1 MRTKR
6 FLGIGLMAMLVVS
19 ACSAGASPSAPAS
32 TAPGASP
39 TTAPPAESQPAEAR
53 TLTVWLMNG
62 SASDDLIKELNAE
75 FEAAHPGVTVKY
87 EVQQWNGIVSRLNG
101 ALAAPVPPD
110 VVETGNTQTANYAAA
125 GALADITAEREALG
139 GGTSDQ
145 ADSADEAWLGGLN
158 DSSMWDGKLYAAP
171 FYAGNR
177 IVIYNKDQFAA
188 ANIDPASITS
198 KDKLIEAAKTLQA
211 ANSSVADYSGLYI
224 PGQNWYA
231 LMSFI
236 EDRGGTIA
244 VNEGGTWKGKLDT
257 PEAQAGIQ
265 DYVDYFK
272 AGSTGP
278 ADNDEANPEQ
288 ATVMA
293 AGKAGMMIANL
304 WELGYTESKDPAIA
318 GKLGVFKIPSGAGA
332 ESAPVFLGGSNL
344 GIAAG
349 SQNQDLALDYVKLL
363 TGEKYQKVMI
373 ANGNVPNSKNLAE
386 TATSEN
392 EKSRRRRR
400 RRRGRQ
406 LRHPAGPALGSRR
419 GGRQP
424 AQGHAHEGPDRP
436 GQHRRCRRGRQRGD
450 RSPHEH
456 PALRS
461 SVVSRSIA

>member
-1 MRTKR
+1 MMTKR
-6 FLGIGLMAMLVVS
+6 FLAIGAMAMLAVS
-19 ACSAGASPSAPAS
+19 ACTSGASPAPSSPASQPAGESQAPA
-32 TAPGASP
+32 A
-39 TTAPPAESQPAEAR
+39 SQPAEAR

-62 SASDDLIKELNAE
+62 SASDDLIAQLNDE

-101 ALAAPVPPD
+101 ALAAPQPPD

-125 GALADITAEREALG
+125 GALTDLTDKRADLG
-139 GGTSDQ
+139 GGTTDDSS
-145 ADSADEAWLGGLN
+145 SADEAWLGGLN

-188 ANIDPASITS
+188 AGIDPASITS
-198 KDKLIEAAKTLQA
+198 KDKLIEAAKTLQT

-236 EDRGGTIA
+236 EDHGGQIA
-244 VNEGGTWKGKLDT
+244 VNEGGTWKGALDT

-265 DYVDYFK
+265 DYIDYFK

-293 AGKAGMMIANL
+293 EGKAGMMIANL
-304 WELGYTESKDPAIA
+304 WELGYTESKNEAIK
-318 GKLGVFKIPSGAGA
+318 GKLGVFKIPSATGAD
-332 ESAPVFLGGSNL
+332 SAPVFLGGSNL

-392 EKSRRRRR
+392 AN
-400 RRRGRQ
+400 
-406 LRHPAGPALGSRR
+406 LAVAAGAAAAGSFVTPQDPRWAAVES
-419 GGRQP
+419 GANP
-424 AQGHAHEGPDRP
+424 LKDMLTKVLT
-436 GQHRRCRRGRQRGD
+436 GQ
-450 RSPHEH
+450 
-456 PALRS
+456 A
-461 SVVSRSIA
+461 SIADAAAAANAEIEARMNTPL

>member
-6 FLGIGLMAMLVVS
+6 FLGIGAMAMFVVS
-19 ACSAGASPSAPAS
+19 ACTSGASPAPSSQTASQPAGESQAPA
-32 TAPGASP
+32 
-39 TTAPPAESQPAEAR
+39 SQPAEAR

-62 SASDDLIKELNAE
+62 SASDDLIAQLNDE

-125 GALADITAEREALG
+125 GALADITDKRADLG
-139 GGTSDQ
+139 GGSSD
-145 ADSADEAWLGGLN
+145 DSSSGDEAWLGGLN

-177 IVIYNKDQFAA
+177 IVIYNKEQFEAA
-188 ANIDPASITS
+188 GIDPASITS
-198 KDKLIEAAKTLQA
+198 KDKLIEAAKTLQT

-244 VNEGGTWKGKLDT
+244 VNEGGTWKGALDS

-265 DYVDYFK
+265 DYIDYFK

-318 GKLGVFKIPSGAGA
+318 GKLGVFKIPSAAGA
-332 ESAPVFLGGSNL
+332 DSAPVFLGGSNL

-386 TATSEN
+386 TATTEN
-392 EKSRRRRR
+392 EN
-400 RRRGRQ
+400 
-406 LRHPAGPALGSRR
+406 LAVAAGAAAAGSFVTPQDPRWAAVEA
-419 GGRQP
+419 GANP
-424 AQGHAHEGPDRP
+424 LKDMLTKVLT
-436 GQHRRCRRGRQRGD
+436 GQ
-450 RSPHEH
+450 
-456 PALRS
+456 A
-461 SVVSRSIA
+461 SIADAAAAANAEIEARMNTPL

>member
-1 MRTKR
+1 VRTKR
-6 FLGIGLMAMLVVS
+6 LLGIGAMAMFAVS
-19 ACSAGASPSAPAS
+19 ACSGGAASPAASAPAAS
-32 TAPGASP
+32 T
-39 TTAPPAESQPAEAR
+39 PAQSQAAASQPAEAK

-62 SASDDLIKELNAE
+62 SASDDLVKQLNDE

-125 GALADITAEREALG
+125 GALLDITDKRADLG
-139 GGTSDQ
+139 GGSS
-145 ADSADEAWLGGLN
+145 ADSTSADEAWLGGLN

-177 IVIYNKDQFAA
+177 VVIYNKDQFTAA
-188 ANIDPASITS
+188 GIDPASITT
-198 KDKLIEAAKTLQA
+198 KDKMIEAAKKLQT

-236 EDRGGTIA
+236 EDHGGQIA
-244 VNEGGTWKGKLDT
+244 KLEGDKWVGTLDT

-265 DYVDYFK
+265 DYIDYFK

-304 WELGYTESKDPAIA
+304 WELGYTESKNDAIK
-318 GKLGVFKIPSGAGA
+318 GKLGVFKIPSATGKD
-332 ESAPVFLGGSNL
+332 SAPVFLGGSNL

-349 SQNQDLALDYVKLL
+349 SQNADLALDWVKLL
-363 TGEKYQKVMI
+363 TGEKYQKLMI
-373 ANGNVPNSKNLAE
+373 AAGNVPNSKTLAE

-392 EKSRRRRR
+392 PN
-400 RRRGRQ
+400 
-406 LRHPAGPALGSRR
+406 LAVAAGAAAAGSFVTPQDPRWASVEA
-419 GGRQP
+419 GANP
-424 AQGHAHEGPDRP
+424 LKDMLTKAIT
-436 GQHRRCRRGRQRGD
+436 GQASLQDAAKAANAEIEARMNT
-450 RSPHEH
+450 P
-456 PALRS
+456 L
-461 SVVSRSIA
+461 

>member
-1 MRTKR
+1 MKLKRTLAIGLVAV
-6 FLGIGLMAMLVVS
+6 LGIA
-19 ACSAGASPSAPAS
+19 ACSNNVASQPSAS
-32 TAPGASP
+32 TAQSA
-39 TTAPPAESQPAEAR
+39 APSAAAPSAPAEAR

-62 SASDDLIKELNAE
+62 SASDDLVKQLNDE
-75 FEAAHPGVTVKY
+75 FTAAHPGVTVKY

-101 ALAAPVPPD
+101 ALAAPQPPD

-125 GALADITAEREALG
+125 GALLDVTDKRADLG
-139 GGTSDQ
+139 GGSS
-145 ADSADEAWLGGLN
+145 ADGTSADEAWLGGLN
-158 DSSMWDGKLYAAP
+158 DSSIWDGKLYAVP

-188 ANIDPASITS
+188 AGIDAASITS
-198 KDKLIEAAKTLQA
+198 KQKLIDAAKKLQD
-211 ANSSVADYSGLYI
+211 ANKSVADYSGLYL

-236 EDRGGTIA
+236 EDHGGQIA
-244 VNEGGTWKGKLDT
+244 VNEGGTWKGTLDS

-304 WELGYTESKDPAIA
+304 WELGYTESKDAAIK
-318 GKLGVFKIPSGAGA
+318 GKLGVFKIPSSTEGK
-332 ESAPVFLGGSNL
+332 SAPVFLGGSNL

-349 SQNQDLALDYVKLL
+349 SQNPDLALDWVKLL
-363 TGEKYQKVMI
+363 TGEKYQKLMI
-373 ANGNVPNSKNLAE
+373 AAGNVPNSKTLAE

-392 EKSRRRRR
+392 AN
-400 RRRGRQ
+400 
-406 LRHPAGPALGSRR
+406 LAVAAGAAAAGSFVTPQDPRWAAVE
-419 GGRQP
+419 GGANP
-424 AQGHAHEGPDRP
+424 LKDMLTKVIT
-436 GQHRRCRRGRQRGD
+436 GQ
-450 RSPHEH
+450 
-456 PALRS
+456 A
-461 SVVSRSIA
+461 SIADAAKAADTEIEARMNTPL

>member
-6 FLGIGLMAMLVVS
+6 FLGIGAMAMFAVS
-19 ACSAGASPSAPAS
+19 ACTSGGASPSAPAAS
-32 TAPGASP
+32 SGGGASP
-39 TTAPPAESQPAEAR
+39 STAGEASAPAEAR

-62 SASDDLIKELNAE
+62 SASDDLVKELNAE

-101 ALAAPVPPD
+101 ALAAPQPPD

-125 GALADITAEREALG
+125 GALSDVTDKRADLG
-139 GGTSDQ
+139 GGSS
-145 ADSADEAWLGGLN
+145 ADSTTADEAWLGGLN
-158 DSSMWDGKLYAAP
+158 DSSMWDGKLYAVP

-188 ANIDPASITS
+188 AGIDPATITS
-198 KDKLIEAAKTLQA
+198 KQKLIDAAKKLQA
-211 ANSSVADYSGLYI
+211 ANSSIADYSGLYI

-236 EDRGGTIA
+236 EDHGGHIA
-244 VNEGGTWKGKLDT
+244 INEGGTWKGTLDT

-304 WELGYTESKDPAIA
+304 WELGYTESKDAAIK
-318 GKLGVFKIPSGAGA
+318 GKLGVFKIPSSTDGK
-332 ESAPVFLGGSNL
+332 SAPVFLGGSNL

-349 SQNQDLALDYVKLL
+349 SQNQDLALDWVKLL
-363 TGEKYQKVMI
+363 TGEKYQKLMI
-373 ANGNVPNSKNLAE
+373 AAGNVPNSKNLAE
-386 TATSEN
+386 TATSDN
-392 EKSRRRRR
+392 AN
-400 RRRGRQ
+400 
-406 LRHPAGPALGSRR
+406 LAVAAGAAAASSFVTPQDPRWASVEAGANPPKDMLTKVLTGQASI
-419 GGRQP
+419 
-424 AQGHAHEGPDRP
+424 PDAAKAADTEIEARMNTP
-436 GQHRRCRRGRQRGD
+436 
-450 RSPHEH
+450 
-456 PALRS
+456 L
-461 SVVSRSIA
+461 